1 MRKPSL
7 VGVLILGLHDAMV
20 FTMIRSEGQRQ
31 LDTQLKDGQLDTTA
45 GREEVWKRIRQPS
58 PWRPGLDVDWACSDV
73 SILWWFPCPGLS
85 EYEG

>member
-20 FTMIRSEGQRQ
+20 FTMIRSEGRRQ

-45 GREEVWKRIRQPS
+45 GREEEWKRIRQPF
-58 PWRPGLDVDWACSDV
+58 PWRLGLDVDWACSDV
-73 SILWWFPCPGLS
+73 VDFAVLSVPGV
-85 EYEG
+85 ERI